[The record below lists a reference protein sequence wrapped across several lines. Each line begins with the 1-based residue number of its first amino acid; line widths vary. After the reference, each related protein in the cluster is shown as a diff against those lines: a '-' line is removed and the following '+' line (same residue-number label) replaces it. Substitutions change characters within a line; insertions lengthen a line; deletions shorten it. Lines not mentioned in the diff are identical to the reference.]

1 MGMKSVILAS
11 QSPRRLQL
19 LSKMGVSFTVQPSAY
34 NEHLDESRSAEEV
47 AMELSLGK
55 AKDVAKSNPD
65 AYIIGSD
72 TIVGINGRQMEKP
85 RDMDEARAMLQA
97 LAGHEST
104 VSTGV
109 AIVNLNT
116 DTELVDVATTKVY
129 FKEDSPEVQQLRE
142 QYLATEDWRDKAG
155 GYGIQSGAATLIDRI
170 EGDYDT
176 VVGLPTRL
184 LAQKLQELGIDASRV
199 VEVSPFNSTSVS

>member
-1 MGMKSVILAS
+1 MERIVLAS
-11 QSPRRLQL
+11 QSPRRLRL
-19 LSKMGVSFTVQPSAY
+19 LSEMGVDFTVQPSSY
-34 NEHLDESRSAEEV
+34 DERLDESRSAEEV

-55 AKDVAKSNPD
+55 AKDVAQSNPD
-65 AYIIGSD
+65 AYVIGSD

-85 RDMDEARAMLQA
+85 RDIDEARAMLLA

-109 AIVNLNT
+109 AIVNLST
-116 DTELVDVATTKVY
+116 GTELVGVATTKVY
-129 FKEDSPEVQQLRE
+129 FKEDGPEVQQLRE

-199 VEVSPFNSTSVS
+199 VEASPFNSTSVS